1 MVRFLVSTVINALG
15 LWAVTLCI
23 PAIKLTPYGGSGPN
37 GAELWQ
43 TIGSFLLVGAVFG
56 FVNGIIAPVIKVLA
70 LPLYIL
76 TFGLISFL
84 INGALLLFVAWLSQL
99 WGNGV
104 FTIYG
109 FNQEGLTIESLGW
122 AILGSI
128 VMSITAFFARAVFK
142 TMRLL

>member
-1 MVRFLVSTVINALG
+1 MIRFLVSTVINALG

-23 PAIKLTPYGGSGPN
+23 PAIKLNPYGGN
-37 GAELWQ
+37 DLWQ

-56 FVNGIIAPVIKVLA
+56 LVNGIIAPVIKVLA
-70 LPLYIL
+70 FPLYVL

-109 FNQEGLTIESLGW
+109 FTSEGLSIESLGW

-128 VMSITAFFARAVFK
+128 IMSITAFVARAIFK
-142 TMRLL
+142 TLRLL

>member
-23 PAIKLTPYGGSGPN
+23 PAIKLTPYGGN
-37 GAELWQ
+37 EIWQ
-43 TIGSFLLVGAVFG
+43 AIASFLLVGMVFG

-84 INGALLLFVAWLSQL
+84 INGALLLFVAWISQL

-109 FNQEGLTIESLGW
+109 FSTEGLSIESLGW

-142 TMRLL
+142 VLRLI

>member
-1 MVRFLVSTVINALG
+1 MVRFLVSTVLNAIG
-15 LWAVTLCI
+15 LWVVTLCI
-23 PAIKLTPYGGSGPN
+23 PAIKLNPYGGTG
-37 GAELWQ
+37 LWP
-43 TIGSFLLVGAVFG
+43 TIGSFLLVALVFG

-76 TFGLISFL
+76 TFGLISFV
-84 INGALLLFVAWLSQL
+84 INGALLLFVGWLSQL
-99 WGNGV
+99 WGNNV

-109 FNQEGLTIESLGW
+109 LTKEGLTIETLGW

-128 VMSITAFFARAVFK
+128 VMSITAFVGRAIFK